1 MSLANSFINLLT
13 NLILKTQTKIL
24 DWSIYTFITH
34 GGILNLHI
42 TTINLK
48 FQLQLGMMNLT
59 CLMDHIQSQTFN
71 IILSM
76 LLKNMRNRS

>member
-34 GGILNLHI
+34 GGILHLHI